1 MDQKKITV
9 VIVGMGFG
17 KEFIPI
23 YQSHPN
29 IKAVGICTRNR
40 QTLDELAAKYNLDQN
55 LCFENFED
63 VPLREDVDAIH
74 VVTPVPEHAKMTLA
88 SLNANKHTACTIP
101 MAMTVE
107 DCKAI
112 VEAKRKSGKVY
123 MMMETALYTRE
134 FLYGLQLA
142 ESGQL
147 GRIQFV
153 RGSHIQDMSMEG
165 WAEYWKGYPPMLNG
179 THAISPLLRI
189 NNTKAESV
197 VCHGSGRLSE
207 DLASRYGSPFAV
219 ETATFTLK
227 NSDVIAEATRSL
239 FDVVRQYRESY
250 DVYGTKMSF
259 EWEQLQDEEHVIFD
273 GGENARRINVPDTD
287 ELLMESIK
295 HFTTREKIDDPNH
308 VSFLQ
313 GAGHGGSH
321 PHLVQEFV
329 AAIVEGRNS
338 AVDAELAA
346 NYTCAGIC
354 AHESAM
360 NNGKRVFI
368 PDFESQEVTVSEEVT
383 ELEA

>member
-1 MDQKKITV
+1 MSEISV

-23 YQSHPN
+23 YLKHPD
-29 IKAVGICTRNR
+29 IKAVGICTRNENTLHELKTR
-40 QTLDELAAKYNLDQN
+40 FDLDESLLFTDFGEVIKRD
-55 LCFENFED
+55 
-63 VPLREDVDAIH
+63 DVDAIH
-74 VVTPVPEHAKMTLA
+74 IVTPVPEHAQMTLA
-88 SLNANKHTACTIP
+88 SLNAGKHTACTIP

-107 DCKAI
+107 DCRAI
-112 VEAKRKSGKVY
+112 VEARRRAGKVY

-134 FLYGLQLA
+134 FLYGLKLA
-142 ESGQL
+142 ETGRL

-153 RGSHIQDMSMEG
+153 RGSHMQDMSMDG

-189 NNTKAESV
+189 NNTIAESV
-197 VCHGSGRLSE
+197 VCHGSGRLSD
-207 DLASRYGSPFAV
+207 DLASRYHSPFAV
-219 ETATFTLK
+219 ETATFRLK
-227 NSDVIAEATRSL
+227 GTDVVAEATRSL

-250 DVYGTKMSF
+250 DVYGAAMSF
-259 EWEQLQDEEHVIFD
+259 EWEQLQDESHVIFD
-273 GGENARRINVPDTD
+273 GGESARRIDVPETD
-287 ELLMESIK
+287 ELLIPEIAG
-295 HFTTREKIDDPNH
+295 FTKREKIDDPNH

-329 AAIVEGRNS
+329 AAIVEGRES
-338 AVDAELAA
+338 AVDAALAA

-360 NNGKRVFI
+360 KGGIRIEI
-368 PDFESQEVTVSEEVT
+368 PGFE
-383 ELEA
+383 

>member
-1 MDQKKITV
+1 
-9 VIVGMGFG
+9 
-17 KEFIPI
+17 
-23 YQSHPN
+23 
-29 IKAVGICTRNR
+29 
-40 QTLDELAAKYNLDQN
+40 
-55 LCFENFED
+55 
-63 VPLREDVDAIH
+63 
-74 VVTPVPEHAKMTLA
+74 A

-112 VEAKRKSGKVY
+112 VEAKRRSGKVY

-134 FLYGLQLA
+134 FLYGLKLA
-142 ESGQL
+142 ETGQL
-147 GRIQFV
+147 GKIQFV

-189 NNTKAESV
+189 NNTIAESV
-197 VCHGSGRLSE
+197 VCHGSGRLSD
-207 DLASRYGSPFAV
+207 DLASRYNAPYAV
-219 ETATFTLK
+219 ETAKYKLK
-227 NSDVIAEATRSL
+227 GTDVVAEATRSL
-239 FDVVRQYRESY
+239 FDVVRQYRERY

-273 GGENARRINVPDTD
+273 GGENARRIDVPDTD
-287 ELLMESIK
+287 ELLIPEIAD
-295 HFTTREKIDDPNH
+295 FTKREKIDDPNH

-329 AAIVEGRNS
+329 AAIVEGRDS
-338 AVDAELAA
+338 AVDAALAA

-360 NNGKRVFI
+360 KGGIRIEI
-368 PDFESQEVTVSEEVT
+368 PSFE
-383 ELEA
+383 

>member
-1 MDQKKITV
+1 MSQKKFTV

-29 IKAVGICTRNR
+29 IKEVGICTRN
-40 QTLDELAAKYNLDQN
+40 QKTLDELATKFNLNRD
-55 LCFENFED
+55 LCFTNFDD
-63 VPLREDVDAIH
+63 VPQRDDVDAIH
-74 VVTPVPEHAKMTLA
+74 IVTPVPEHAKMTIA

-112 VEAKRKSGKVY
+112 VEAKKRANKVY

-134 FLYGLQLA
+134 FLYGLNLA
-142 ESGQL
+142 ETGQL
-147 GRIQFV
+147 GKIQFV

-165 WAEYWKGYPPMLNG
+165 WAEYWKGFPPMLNG

-189 NNTKAESV
+189 NNTIAETV

-207 DLASRYGSPFAV
+207 DLAKRYGSHFAV
-219 ETATFTLK
+219 ETATFMLK
-227 NSDVIAEATRSL
+227 DSDVIAEATRSL

-259 EWEQLQDEEHVIFD
+259 EWEQLADESHVIFD
-273 GGENARRINVPDTD
+273 GGENASRIDVPDTD
-287 ELLMESIK
+287 ELLIEPIK
-295 HFTTREKIDDPNH
+295 HFTKREKIDDPNH

-329 AAIVEGRNS
+329 AAMVEDRDS
-338 AVDAELAA
+338 AVDAVKAA

-360 NNGKRVFI
+360 KGGERITIPVF
-368 PDFESQEVTVSEEVT
+368 D
-383 ELEA
+383 

>member
-1 MDQKKITV
+1 MSQQKITV
-9 VIVGMGFG
+9 VIIGMGFG

-23 YQSHPN
+23 YQNHPN
-29 IKAVGICTRNR
+29 IKSVGICTRN
-40 QTLDELAAKYNLDQN
+40 QNTLNDLAAKFNLDRN
-55 LCFENFED
+55 LCFTDFEE
-63 VPLREDVDAIH
+63 VYKREDVDAIH

-88 SLNANKHTACTIP
+88 SLKANKHTACTIP

-112 VEAKRKSGKVY
+112 VEAKKRSNKVY

-134 FLYGLQLA
+134 FLYGLNLA
-142 ESGQL
+142 ESGKL
-147 GRIQFV
+147 GKIQFV

-165 WAEYWKGYPPMLNG
+165 WAEYWKGFPPMLNG

-189 NNTKAESV
+189 NNTTADSV
-197 VCHGSGRLSE
+197 VCHGSGRLSD
-207 DLASRYGSPFAV
+207 DLAERYGSPFAV

-259 EWEQLQDEEHVIFD
+259 EWEQLEDESHVIFD
-273 GGENARRINVPDTD
+273 GGENARRIDVPDTD
-287 ELLMESIK
+287 ELLIEPIK
-295 HFTTREKIDDPNH
+295 HFTKREKIDDPNH

-329 AAIVEGRNS
+329 AAIIEGRDS
-338 AVDAELAA
+338 AVDAVTAA
-346 NYTCAGIC
+346 NYTSAGIC

-360 NNGKRVFI
+360 KGGERIMI
-368 PDFESQEVTVSEEVT
+368 PNFD
-383 ELEA
+383 

>member
-1 MDQKKITV
+1 MKQITV

-23 YQSHPN
+23 YQNHPA
-29 IKAVGICTRNR
+29 IKRVGICTRNPE
-40 QTLDELAAKYNLDQN
+40 TLKELKAKFNLDDDLIFTN
-55 LCFENFED
+55 YED
-63 VPLREDVDAIH
+63 VPKRADVDAIH
-74 VVTPVPEHAKMTLA
+74 IVTPVPEHAKMTLA
-88 SLNANKHTACTIP
+88 SLNAGKHTACTIP

-112 VEAKRKSGKVY
+112 VEARKKSGKVY

-134 FLYGLQLA
+134 FLYGLHLA

-153 RGSHIQDMSMEG
+153 RGSHIQDMSMPG
-165 WAEYWKGYPPMLNG
+165 WDEYWKGYPPMLNG

-197 VCHGSGRLSE
+197 VCHGSGRLSD
-207 DLASRYGSPFAV
+207 DLAKRYNSPFAV

-227 NSDVIAEATRSL
+227 NSDVVAEATRSL

-273 GGENARRINVPDTD
+273 GGENAKRINVPDTD
-287 ELLMESIK
+287 ALLIPEIA
-295 HFTTREKIDDPNH
+295 HFTKREKIDDPNH

-321 PHLVQEFV
+321 PHLVQEFL
-329 AAIVEGRNS
+329 AAITENRYS
-338 AVDAELAA
+338 AVDAHIAA

-360 NNGKRVFI
+360 NNGKRIQI
-368 PDFESQEVTVSEEVT
+368 PDFES
-383 ELEA
+383 

>member
-1 MDQKKITV
+1 MSQKKITV

-29 IKAVGICTRNR
+29 IKAVGICTRNPK
-40 QTLDELAAKYNLDQN
+40 TLDELATKFNLDRN

-63 VPLREDVDAIH
+63 VPKRDDVDAIH
-74 VVTPVPEHAKMTLA
+74 IVTPVPEHAQMTLA

-112 VEAKRKSGKVY
+112 VEAKRKAKKVY

-134 FLYGLQLA
+134 FLYGLKLA
-142 ESGQL
+142 ETGQL

-165 WAEYWKGYPPMLNG
+165 WGEYWKGFPPMLNG

-207 DLASRYGSPFAV
+207 DLAKRYGSPFAV

-250 DVYGTKMSF
+250 DVYGDKMSF
-259 EWEQLQDEEHVIFD
+259 EWEQLQDESHVIFD
-273 GGENARRINVPDTD
+273 GGENASRIDVPDTD
-287 ELLMESIK
+287 ELLIEEIA
-295 HFTTREKIDDPNH
+295 HFTKREKIDDPNH

-329 AAIVEGRNS
+329 AAIIENRNS
-338 AVDAELAA
+338 VVDADVAA

-360 NNGKRVFI
+360 NGGKRVLI
-368 PDFESQEVTVSEEVT
+368 PSFDIEE
-383 ELEA
+383 A

>member
-1 MDQKKITV
+1 MSKITV

-23 YQSHPN
+23 YQKHPN
-29 IKAVGICTRNR
+29 IKAVGICTRNEN
-40 QTLDELAAKYNLDQN
+40 TLNELKDKFNLDEDLIFTD
-55 LCFENFED
+55 FED
-63 VPLREDVDAIH
+63 VVNRDDVDAIH
-74 VVTPVPEHAKMTLA
+74 IVTPVPEHARMTLA

-107 DCKAI
+107 DCHAI
-112 VEAKRKSGKVY
+112 VEAKRRAGKVY

-134 FLYGLQLA
+134 FLYGLKLA
-142 ESGQL
+142 ESGKL
-147 GRIQFV
+147 GKIQFV

-189 NNTKAESV
+189 NNTIAESV
-197 VCHGSGRLSE
+197 VCHGSGRLSD
-207 DLASRYGSPFAV
+207 DLAGRYNAPYAV
-219 ETATFTLK
+219 ETATFKLK
-227 NSDVIAEATRSL
+227 GSDVVAEATRSL

-273 GGENARRINVPDTD
+273 GGENAQRIDVPDTD
-287 ELLMESIK
+287 ELLIPEIAD
-295 HFTTREKIDDPNH
+295 FTKREKIDDPNH

-329 AAIVEGRNS
+329 AAIVEGRDS
-338 AVDAELAA
+338 AVDAALAA

-360 NNGKRVFI
+360 NGGARIEI
-368 PDFESQEVTVSEEVT
+368 PSFE
-383 ELEA
+383 

>member
-1 MDQKKITV
+1 MKQITV

-23 YQSHPN
+23 YQKHPA
-29 IKAVGICTRNR
+29 IKRVGICTRNR
-40 QTLDELAAKYNLDQN
+40 QTLDELKARFNLDEDLLFTN
-55 LCFENFED
+55 YED
-63 VPLREDVDAIH
+63 VPKRADVDAIH
-74 VVTPVPEHAKMTLA
+74 IVTPVPEHARMTLA
-88 SLNANKHTACTIP
+88 SLNAGKHTACTIP

-112 VEAKRKSGKVY
+112 VEAKRKAGKVY

-134 FLYGLQLA
+134 FLYGLKLA
-142 ESGQL
+142 ESGEL

-165 WAEYWKGYPPMLNG
+165 WDEYWKGFPPMLNG

-189 NNTKAESV
+189 NNTKAETV

-207 DLASRYGSPFAV
+207 DLAKRYGSPFAV

-227 NSDVIAEATRSL
+227 NSDVVAEATRSL

-259 EWEQLQDEEHVIFD
+259 EWEQLQDESHVIFD
-273 GGENARRINVPDTD
+273 GGENASRVEVPDTD
-287 ELLMESIK
+287 EMLIPEIK
-295 HFTTREKIDDPNH
+295 HFTRREKIDDPNH

-321 PHLVQEFV
+321 PHLVQEFL
-329 AAIVEGRNS
+329 AAITEGRDS
-338 AVDAELAA
+338 AVDAHIAA

-360 NNGKRVFI
+360 KGGARINI
-368 PDFESQEVTVSEEVT
+368 PDFE
-383 ELEA
+383 A

>member
-1 MDQKKITV
+1 MSQQKITV

-29 IKAVGICTRNR
+29 IEKVGICTRNSDTI
-40 QTLDELAAKYNLDQN
+40 QELATKFKLDED
-55 LCFENFED
+55 LCFTNFDD
-63 VPLREDVDAIH
+63 VPKRDDVDAIH
-74 VVTPVPEHAKMTLA
+74 IVTPVPDHARMTLA

-107 DCKAI
+107 DCQAI
-112 VEAKRKSGKVY
+112 VDAKRKANKVY
-123 MMMETALYTRE
+123 MMMETAVYTRE
-134 FLYGLQLA
+134 FLYGLELV
-142 ESGQL
+142 ESGKL
-147 GRIQFV
+147 GKIQFV

-165 WAEYWKGYPPMLNG
+165 WAEYWKGFPPMLNG

-207 DLASRYGSPFAV
+207 DLAKRYNAPYAV

-239 FDVVRQYRESY
+239 YDVVRQYRESY

-259 EWEQLQDEEHVIFD
+259 EWEQLADESHVIFD
-273 GGENARRINVPDTD
+273 GGENARRIDVPDTD
-287 ELLMESIK
+287 ALLIEEIA
-295 HFTTREKIDDPNH
+295 HFTKREKIDDPNH

-329 AAIVEGRNS
+329 AAIVENRNA
-338 AVDAELAA
+338 AVDADVAA

-360 NNGKRVFI
+360 NGGKRINI
-368 PDFESQEVTVSEEVT
+368 PDFD
-383 ELEA
+383 

>member
-1 MDQKKITV
+1 MSQKKFTV

-29 IKAVGICTRNR
+29 IKEVGICTRN
-40 QTLDELAAKYNLDQN
+40 QKNLDELATKFNLNRD
-55 LCFENFED
+55 LCFTNFED
-63 VPLREDVDAIH
+63 VPKRDDVDAIH
-74 VVTPVPEHAKMTLA
+74 VVTPVPEHAKMTIA

-112 VEAKRKSGKVY
+112 VEAKKRANKVY

-134 FLYGLQLA
+134 FLYGLKLA
-142 ESGQL
+142 ESGEL
-147 GRIQFV
+147 GKIQFV

-165 WAEYWKGYPPMLNG
+165 WAEYWKGFPPMLNG

-189 NNTKAESV
+189 NNTIAETV

-207 DLASRYGSPFAV
+207 DLAKRYGSPFAV

-227 NSDVIAEATRSL
+227 DSDVVAEATRSL

-259 EWEQLQDEEHVIFD
+259 EWEQLADESHVIFD
-273 GGENARRINVPDTD
+273 GGENARRIDVPDTD
-287 ELLMESIK
+287 ELLIEPIK
-295 HFTTREKIDDPNH
+295 HFTKREKIDDPNH

-329 AAIVEGRNS
+329 AAMVEGRDS
-338 AVDAELAA
+338 AVDAVKAA

-360 NNGKRVFI
+360 KGGERITIPVF
-368 PDFESQEVTVSEEVT
+368 D
-383 ELEA
+383 

>member
-1 MDQKKITV
+1 MSQITV

-23 YQSHPN
+23 YQKHPN
-29 IKAVGICTRNR
+29 IKAVGICTRNEN
-40 QTLDELAAKYNLDQN
+40 TLNELKAKFNLDDD
-55 LCFENFED
+55 LIFTDFEEVVKRD
-63 VPLREDVDAIH
+63 DVDAIH
-74 VVTPVPEHAKMTLA
+74 VVTPVPEHARMTLA

-107 DCKAI
+107 DCEAI
-112 VEAKRKSGKVY
+112 VAAKRKSGKVY

-134 FLYGLQLA
+134 FLYGLKLA
-142 ESGQL
+142 ETGQL
-147 GRIQFV
+147 GDIQFV
-153 RGSHIQDMSMEG
+153 RGSHIQDMSMDG

-189 NNTKAESV
+189 NNTIAESV
-197 VCHGSGRLSE
+197 VCHGSGRLSD
-207 DLASRYGSPFAV
+207 DLASRYNAPYAV
-219 ETATFTLK
+219 ETATFKLK
-227 NSDVIAEATRSL
+227 NSDVVAEATRSL

-273 GGENARRINVPDTD
+273 GGENARRIDVPDTD
-287 ELLMESIK
+287 ELLIPEIAD
-295 HFTTREKIDDPNH
+295 FTKRERIDDPNH

-329 AAIVEGRNS
+329 AAIVEGRDS
-338 AVDAELAA
+338 AVDAALAA

-360 NNGKRVFI
+360 KGGIRVDI
-368 PDFESQEVTVSEEVT
+368 PSFE
-383 ELEA
+383 

>member
-1 MDQKKITV
+1 LGIKYLNQHKIIKMKKITV

-23 YQSHPN
+23 YQKHPN
-29 IKAVGICTRNR
+29 IKSVGVCTRNPE
-40 QTLDELAAKYNLDQN
+40 TLRELKEKFNLDDDLLFTDFN
-55 LCFENFED
+55 EVIKRD
-63 VPLREDVDAIH
+63 DVDAIH

-101 MAMTVE
+101 MAMTVA
-107 DCKAI
+107 DCQAI
-112 VEAKRKSGKVY
+112 VEAKKRVNKVY

-134 FLYGLQLA
+134 FLYGLKLA
-142 ESGQL
+142 DTGKL
-147 GRIQFV
+147 GKIQFV

-189 NNTKAESV
+189 NNTIAESV
-197 VCHGSGRLSE
+197 VCHGSGQLSA
-207 DLASRYGSPFAV
+207 DLAARYNSPFAV
-219 ETATFTLK
+219 ETATFKLK
-227 NSDVIAEATRSL
+227 DSNVVAEATRSL
-239 FDVVRQYRESY
+239 FDVVRQDRESY
-250 DVYGTKMSF
+250 DVYGDKMSF
-259 EWEQLQDEEHVIFD
+259 EWEQLQDEQHVIFD
-273 GGENARRINVPDTD
+273 GGENAVRMEAPDTD
-287 ELLMESIK
+287 DLLIPEIAD
-295 HFTTREKIDDPNH
+295 FTKRERIDDPNH

-329 AAIVEGRNS
+329 AAIVEGRDS
-338 AVDAELAA
+338 AVDAALAA

-360 NNGKRVFI
+360 QGGVRIAI
-368 PDFESQEVTVSEEVT
+368 PSFD
-383 ELEA
+383 

>member
-1 MDQKKITV
+1 MSQKITV

-23 YQSHPN
+23 YQNHPD
-29 IKAVGICTRNR
+29 IKAVGICTRNKN
-40 QTLDELAAKYNLDQN
+40 TLAELAAKFNLDKN
-55 LCFENFED
+55 LCFEHFED
-63 VPLREDVDAIH
+63 VPSRSDVDAIH
-74 VVTPVPEHAKMTLA
+74 VVTPVPEHARMTLA

-101 MAMTVE
+101 MAMTIE
-107 DCKAI
+107 DCEAI
-112 VEAKRKSGKVY
+112 VQAKRRAKKVY
-123 MMMETALYTRE
+123 MMMETALYSRE
-134 FLYGLQLA
+134 FLYGLNLA
-142 ESGQL
+142 ETGQL
-147 GRIQFV
+147 GQIQFV

-165 WAEYWKGYPPMLNG
+165 WAEYWKGFPPMLNG

-189 NNTKAESV
+189 NNTKAETV

-207 DLASRYGSPFAV
+207 DLTNRYRSPFAV

-259 EWEQLQDEEHVIFD
+259 EWEQLQDEDHVIFD

-287 ELLMESIK
+287 ALLIPEIA
-295 HFTTREKIDDPNH
+295 HFTKREKIDDPNH

-329 AAIVEGRNS
+329 SAIIENRHS
-338 AVDAELAA
+338 SVDADVAA

-360 NNGKRVFI
+360 NGGMRIDI
-368 PDFESQEVTVSEEVT
+368 PDFE
-383 ELEA
+383 

>member
-1 MDQKKITV
+1 MK
-9 VIVGMGFG
+9 
-17 KEFIPI
+17 
-23 YQSHPN
+23 
-29 IKAVGICTRNR
+29 
-40 QTLDELAAKYNLDQN
+40 
-55 LCFENFED
+55 
-63 VPLREDVDAIH
+63 
-74 VVTPVPEHAKMTLA
+74 
-88 SLNANKHTACTIP
+88 
-101 MAMTVE
+101 
-107 DCKAI
+107 
-112 VEAKRKSGKVY
+112 
-123 MMMETALYTRE
+123 
-134 FLYGLQLA
+134 LA

-189 NNTKAESV
+189 NNTVAETV
-197 VCHGSGRLSE
+197 VCHGSGRLSD
-207 DLASRYGSPFAV
+207 DLAKRYGSPFAV

-227 NSDVIAEATRSL
+227 DSDVVAEATRSL

-259 EWEQLQDEEHVIFD
+259 EWEQLQDEDHIIFD
-273 GGENARRINVPDTD
+273 GGENASRIAVPDTD
-287 ELLMESIK
+287 EMLIDEIK
-295 HFTTREKIDDPNH
+295 HFTKREKIDDPNH

-321 PHLVQEFV
+321 PHLVQEFL
-329 AAIVEGRNS
+329 AAILENRNS

-360 NNGKRVFI
+360 KGGERITI
-368 PDFESQEVTVSEEVT
+368 PKFS
-383 ELEA
+383 

>member
-1 MDQKKITV
+1 MSDQKITV

-23 YQSHPN
+23 YQRHPN
-29 IKAVGICTRNR
+29 VKAVGICTRSQKTR
-40 QTLDELAAKYNLDQN
+40 DELMTKFNLDPD
-55 LCFENFED
+55 LCFEHFDD
-63 VPLREDVDAIH
+63 VPKRTDVDAIH
-74 VVTPVPEHAKMTLA
+74 VVTPVPEHASMTLA
-88 SLNANKHTACTIP
+88 SLNAHKHTACTIP
-101 MAMTVE
+101 MAMTVA
-107 DCKAI
+107 DCQAI
-112 VEAKRKSGKVY
+112 VEAKRRSGKVY

-165 WAEYWKGYPPMLNG
+165 WGEYWKGYPPMLNG

-189 NNTKAESV
+189 NNTRAETV
-197 VCHGSGRLSE
+197 VCHGSGRLSD
-207 DLASRYGSPFAV
+207 DLASRYNSPFAV

-227 NSDVIAEATRSL
+227 DSDVIAEATRSL
-239 FDVVRQYRESY
+239 FDVMRQYRESY

-259 EWEQLQDEEHVIFD
+259 EWEQLQDEEHIIFD
-273 GGENARRINVPDTD
+273 GGENARRISVPDTD
-287 ELLMESIK
+287 AMLIEPIK
-295 HFTTREKIDDPNH
+295 HFTRREKIDDPNH

-329 AAIVEGRNS
+329 AAIVEGRDS

-346 NYTCAGIC
+346 NYTMAGIC

-360 NNGKRVFI
+360 NGGKRVTI
-368 PDFESQEVTVSEEVT
+368 PDFTS
-383 ELEA
+383 

>member
-1 MDQKKITV
+1 MSQKKITV

-29 IKAVGICTRNR
+29 IEAVGICTRNPD
-40 QTLDELAAKYNLDQN
+40 TIEELATKYNLDRN
-55 LCFENFED
+55 LCFTNFED
-63 VPLREDVDAIH
+63 VPKRDDVDAIH
-74 VVTPVPEHAKMTLA
+74 VVTPVPEHAKMTIA

-112 VEAKRKSGKVY
+112 VDAKKKSGKVY
-123 MMMETALYTRE
+123 MMMETAIYTRE
-134 FLYGLQLA
+134 FLYGLKLA
-142 ESGQL
+142 ESGKL
-147 GRIQFV
+147 GKIQFV

-165 WAEYWKGYPPMLNG
+165 WGEYWKGFPPMLNG

-189 NNTKAESV
+189 NNTKADTV
-197 VCHGSGRLSE
+197 VCHGSGRLSD
-207 DLASRYGSPFAV
+207 DLAERYGSPFAV

-227 NSDVIAEATRSL
+227 DSNVVAEATRSL

-259 EWEQLQDEEHVIFD
+259 EWEQLEDESHVIFT
-273 GGENARRINVPDTD
+273 GGEDAERIDVPDTD
-287 ELLMESIK
+287 ELLIDPIK
-295 HFTTREKIDDPNH
+295 HFTKREKIDDPNH

-329 AAIVEGRNS
+329 AAIVEGRDS
-338 AVDAELAA
+338 AVDAVIAA

-360 NNGKRVFI
+360 KGGERVSI
-368 PDFESQEVTVSEEVT
+368 PDFE
-383 ELEA
+383 

>member
-1 MDQKKITV
+1 MKEITV

-23 YQSHPN
+23 YQQHPN
-29 IKAVGICTRNR
+29 IKAVGICTRNPD
-40 QTLDELAAKYNLDQN
+40 TLKELKEKFNLDDD
-55 LCFENFED
+55 LIFTDFDEVVKRD
-63 VPLREDVDAIH
+63 DVDAIH
-74 VVTPVPEHAKMTLA
+74 VVTPVPEHARMTIA

-112 VEAKRKSGKVY
+112 VEAKRKANKVY

-134 FLYGLQLA
+134 FLYGLKLA
-142 ESGQL
+142 NTGKL

-165 WAEYWKGYPPMLNG
+165 WGEYWKGYPPMLNG
-179 THAISPLLRI
+179 THAISPLLKI
-189 NNTKAESV
+189 NNTLAESV
-197 VCHGSGRLSE
+197 VCHGSGRLGD
-207 DLASRYGSPFAV
+207 DLAKRYNSPFAV
-219 ETATFTLK
+219 ETATFKLK
-227 NSDVIAEATRSL
+227 NSDVVAEATRSL

-250 DVYGTKMSF
+250 DVYGDKMSF
-259 EWEQLQDEEHVIFD
+259 EWEQLQDEEHIIFD
-273 GGENARRINVPDTD
+273 GGENAVRIDVPDTD
-287 ELLMESIK
+287 ELLIPEIAS
-295 HFTTREKIDDPNH
+295 FTKREKIDDPNH

-329 AAIVEGRNS
+329 AAIVEGRDS
-338 AVDAELAA
+338 AVDAEVAA
-346 NYTCAGIC
+346 NYTLAGIC

-360 NNGKRVFI
+360 QGGIRVEI
-368 PDFESQEVTVSEEVT
+368 PTF
-383 ELEA
+383 

>member
-1 MDQKKITV
+1 MSQKKFTV

-29 IKAVGICTRNR
+29 IKDVGICTRN
-40 QTLDELAAKYNLDQN
+40 QKTLDELATKFNLNRD
-55 LCFENFED
+55 LCFTNFED
-63 VPLREDVDAIH
+63 VPKREDVDAIH
-74 VVTPVPEHAKMTLA
+74 IVTPVPEHAKMTIA

-112 VEAKRKSGKVY
+112 VEAKKKANKVY

-134 FLYGLQLA
+134 FLYGLKLA
-142 ESGQL
+142 ESGEL
-147 GRIQFV
+147 GKIQFV

-165 WAEYWKGYPPMLNG
+165 WAEYWKGFPPMLNG

-189 NNTKAESV
+189 NNTIAETV

-207 DLASRYGSPFAV
+207 DLAKRYGSPFAV

-227 NSDVIAEATRSL
+227 DSDVVAEATRSL

-259 EWEQLQDEEHVIFD
+259 EWEQLEDESHVIFD
-273 GGENARRINVPDTD
+273 GGENARRIDVPDTD
-287 ELLMESIK
+287 ELLIEPIK
-295 HFTTREKIDDPNH
+295 HFTKREKIDDPNH

-329 AAIVEGRNS
+329 AAMVERRDS
-338 AVDAELAA
+338 AVDAVIAA

-360 NNGKRVFI
+360 KGGERITI
-368 PDFESQEVTVSEEVT
+368 PLFD
-383 ELEA
+383 

>member
-1 MDQKKITV
+1 MSQKKFTV

-29 IKAVGICTRNR
+29 IKDVGICTRN
-40 QTLDELAAKYNLDQN
+40 QKTLDELATKFNLNRD
-55 LCFENFED
+55 LCFTNFED
-63 VPLREDVDAIH
+63 VPKRDDVDAIH
-74 VVTPVPEHAKMTLA
+74 VVTPVPEHAKMTIA

-101 MAMTVE
+101 MAMTVA

-112 VEAKRKSGKVY
+112 VEAKKKANKVY

-134 FLYGLQLA
+134 FLYGLKLA
-142 ESGQL
+142 ESGEL
-147 GRIQFV
+147 GKIQFV

-165 WAEYWKGYPPMLNG
+165 WAEYWKGFPPMLNG

-189 NNTKAESV
+189 NNTMAETV

-207 DLASRYGSPFAV
+207 DLAKRYGSPYAV

-227 NSDVIAEATRSL
+227 DSDVVAEATRSL

-259 EWEQLQDEEHVIFD
+259 EWEQLADESHVIFD
-273 GGENARRINVPDTD
+273 GGESARRIDVPDTD
-287 ELLMESIK
+287 ELLIEPIK
-295 HFTTREKIDDPNH
+295 HFTKREKIDDPNH

-329 AAIVEGRNS
+329 AAMVEGRDS
-338 AVDAELAA
+338 AVDAVKAA

-360 NNGKRVFI
+360 KGGERITIPVF
-368 PDFESQEVTVSEEVT
+368 D
-383 ELEA
+383 

>member
-1 MDQKKITV
+1 MSQKQITV
-9 VIVGMGFG
+9 VIVGLGFG

-23 YQSHPN
+23 YQAHPN
-29 IKAVGICTRNR
+29 IKAVGICTRNPK
-40 QTLDELAAKYNLDQN
+40 TIDELATKFNLDRN
-55 LCFENFED
+55 LCFTNFED
-63 VPLREDVDAIH
+63 VPKRDDVDAIH
-74 VVTPVPEHAKMTLA
+74 IVTPVPDHARMTLA

-101 MAMTVE
+101 MAMTKE
-107 DCKAI
+107 DCAAI
-112 VEAKRKSGKVY
+112 VDAKKKSGKVY

-134 FLYGLQLA
+134 FLYGLNLA
-142 ESGQL
+142 ETGQL
-147 GRIQFV
+147 GRIQMV
-153 RGSHIQDMSMEG
+153 RGSHIQDMSMPG
-165 WAEYWKGYPPMLNG
+165 WDEYWKGFPPMLNG

-189 NNTKAESV
+189 NNTKAETV

-207 DLASRYGSPFAV
+207 DLASRYGSPFAM

-259 EWEQLQDEEHVIFD
+259 EWEQLEDESHVIFD
-273 GGENARRINVPDTD
+273 GGENARRIDVPDTD
-287 ELLMESIK
+287 ALLIEPIK
-295 HFTTREKIDDPNH
+295 HFTKRQTIDDPNH

-329 AAIVEGRNS
+329 AAIVEGRDS
-338 AVDAELAA
+338 AVDAAIAA

-360 NNGKRVFI
+360 KGGERIQI
-368 PDFESQEVTVSEEVT
+368 PTFD
-383 ELEA
+383 

>member
-1 MDQKKITV
+1 MSDQQITV

-29 IKAVGICTRNR
+29 VKAVGICTRNPK
-40 QTLDELAAKYNLDQN
+40 TLEELAAKFNLDRN
-55 LCFENFED
+55 LCFTDFEEI
-63 VPLREDVDAIH
+63 PLRSDVDAIH
-74 VVTPVPEHAKMTLA
+74 VVTPVPEHAQMTLA

-101 MAMTVE
+101 MAITVE

-112 VEAKRKSGKVY
+112 VEAKKKSKKVY

-134 FLYGLQLA
+134 FLYGLNLA
-142 ESGQL
+142 ETGQL
-147 GRIQFV
+147 GEIQFV
-153 RGSHIQDMSMEG
+153 RGSHIQDMSMKG
-165 WAEYWKGYPPMLNG
+165 WAEYWKGFPPMLNG

-189 NNTKAESV
+189 NNTKAETV

-207 DLASRYGSPFAV
+207 ELAKRYGSPFAV

-227 NSDVIAEATRSL
+227 DSNVVAEATRSL

-259 EWEQLQDEEHVIFD
+259 EWEQLEDESHVIFD
-273 GGENARRINVPDTD
+273 GGENAKRIDVPDTD
-287 ELLMESIK
+287 DLLIAPIK
-295 HFTTREKIDDPNH
+295 HFTKREKIDDQNH

-321 PHLVQEFV
+321 PHLVQEFI
-329 AAIVEGRNS
+329 AAIVEGRDS
-338 AVDAELAA
+338 AVDAVMAA

-360 NNGKRVFI
+360 NGGKRISI
-368 PDFESQEVTVSEEVT
+368 PNFE
-383 ELEA
+383 

>member
-1 MDQKKITV
+1 MSQKKFTV

-29 IKAVGICTRNR
+29 IKDVGICTRN
-40 QTLDELAAKYNLDQN
+40 QKTLDELATKFNLNRD
-55 LCFENFED
+55 LCFTNFED
-63 VPLREDVDAIH
+63 VPKREDVDAIH
-74 VVTPVPEHAKMTLA
+74 IVTPVPEHAKMTIA

-112 VEAKRKSGKVY
+112 VEAKKKANKVY

-134 FLYGLQLA
+134 FLYGLKLA
-142 ESGQL
+142 ESGEL
-147 GRIQFV
+147 GKIQFV

-165 WAEYWKGYPPMLNG
+165 WAEYWKGFPPMLNG

-189 NNTKAESV
+189 NNTIAETV

-207 DLASRYGSPFAV
+207 DLAKRYGSPFAV

-227 NSDVIAEATRSL
+227 DSDVVAEATRSL

-259 EWEQLQDEEHVIFD
+259 EWEQLEDESHVIFD
-273 GGENARRINVPDTD
+273 GGENARRIDVPDTD
-287 ELLMESIK
+287 ELLIEPIK
-295 HFTTREKIDDPNH
+295 HFTKREKIDDPNH

-329 AAIVEGRNS
+329 AAMVEGRDS
-338 AVDAELAA
+338 AVDAVIAA

-360 NNGKRVFI
+360 KGGERITI
-368 PDFESQEVTVSEEVT
+368 PLFD
-383 ELEA
+383 

>member
-1 MDQKKITV
+1 MKKITV

-23 YQSHPN
+23 YQQHPN
-29 IKAVGICTRNR
+29 IEAVGICTRNPE
-40 QTLDELAAKYNLDQN
+40 TLRELKEKFNLSDD
-55 LCFENFED
+55 LIFTDFEE
-63 VPLREDVDAIH
+63 VVKREDVDAIH

-112 VEAKRKSGKVY
+112 VEAKRKANKVY

-134 FLYGLQLA
+134 FLYGLKLA
-142 ESGQL
+142 ESGKL

-189 NNTKAESV
+189 NNTLAESV

-207 DLASRYGSPFAV
+207 DLAKRYNSPFAV
-219 ETATFTLK
+219 ETATFKLK
-227 NSDVIAEATRSL
+227 NSDVVAEATRSL

-273 GGENARRINVPDTD
+273 GGENASRIDVPDTD
-287 ELLMESIK
+287 DLLIPEIAS
-295 HFTTREKIDDPNH
+295 FTKREKIDDPNH

-329 AAIVEGRNS
+329 AAIVEGRDS
-338 AVDAELAA
+338 AVDAEVAA
-346 NYTCAGIC
+346 NYTLAGIC

-360 NNGKRVFI
+360 KGGIRVEI
-368 PDFESQEVTVSEEVT
+368 PTF
-383 ELEA
+383 

>member
-1 MDQKKITV
+1 MKKITV

-23 YQSHPN
+23 YQQHPN
-29 IKAVGICTRNR
+29 IEAVGICTRNPE
-40 QTLDELAAKYNLDQN
+40 TLRELKEKFNLSDD
-55 LCFENFED
+55 LIFTDFEE
-63 VPLREDVDAIH
+63 VVKREDVDAIH

-112 VEAKRKSGKVY
+112 VEAKRKANKVY

-134 FLYGLQLA
+134 FLYGLKLA
-142 ESGQL
+142 ESGKL

-189 NNTKAESV
+189 NNTLAESV

-207 DLASRYGSPFAV
+207 DLAKRYNSPFAV
-219 ETATFTLK
+219 ETATFKLK
-227 NSDVIAEATRSL
+227 NSDVVAEATRSL

-250 DVYGTKMSF
+250 DVYGTKMSV

-273 GGENARRINVPDTD
+273 GGENASRIDVPDTD
-287 ELLMESIK
+287 DLLIPEIAS
-295 HFTTREKIDDPNH
+295 FTKREKIDDPNH

-329 AAIVEGRNS
+329 AAIVEGRDS
-338 AVDAELAA
+338 AVDAEVAA
-346 NYTCAGIC
+346 NYTLAGIC

-360 NNGKRVFI
+360 KGGIRVEI
-368 PDFESQEVTVSEEVT
+368 PTF
-383 ELEA
+383 

>member
-1 MDQKKITV
+1 
-9 VIVGMGFG
+9 
-17 KEFIPI
+17 
-23 YQSHPN
+23 
-29 IKAVGICTRNR
+29 
-40 QTLDELAAKYNLDQN
+40 
-55 LCFENFED
+55 
-63 VPLREDVDAIH
+63 
-74 VVTPVPEHAKMTLA
+74 
-88 SLNANKHTACTIP
+88 
-101 MAMTVE
+101 
-107 DCKAI
+107 
-112 VEAKRKSGKVY
+112 
-123 MMMETALYTRE
+123 RE
-134 FLYGLQLA
+134 FLYGLHLA
-142 ESGQL
+142 ETGQL

-165 WAEYWKGYPPMLNG
+165 CAEYWKGYPPMLNG

-227 NSDVIAEATRSL
+227 NSDVVAEATRSL

-287 ELLMESIK
+287 DLLIEPIK
-295 HFTTREKIDDPNH
+295 HFTKREKIDDPNH

-329 AAIVEGRNS
+329 AAIVEGRDS
-338 AVDAELAA
+338 AVDAALAA

-360 NNGKRVFI
+360 NNGKRIFI
-368 PDFESQEVTVSEEVT
+368 PDFEQQDETVSNKASAI
-383 ELEA
+383 EA

>member
-1 MDQKKITV
+1 MSQKQITV
-9 VIVGMGFG
+9 VIIGMGFG

-29 IKAVGICTRNR
+29 IKAVGICTRNTK
-40 QTLDELAAKYNLDQN
+40 TLDELATKFKLDKN
-55 LCFENFED
+55 LCFTDFDD
-63 VPLREDVDAIH
+63 VYRREDVDAIH
-74 VVTPVPEHAKMTLA
+74 IVTPVPEHARMTLA

-101 MAMTVE
+101 MAMTEE

-112 VEAKRKSGKVY
+112 VAAKKKSNKVY

-134 FLYGLQLA
+134 FLYGLKLA

-147 GRIQFV
+147 GKIQFV

-165 WAEYWKGYPPMLNG
+165 WAEYWKGFPPMLNG

-189 NNTKAESV
+189 NNTIAESV

-207 DLASRYGSPFAV
+207 DLSKKYGSPFAV
-219 ETATFTLK
+219 ETATFKLRD
-227 NSDVIAEATRSL
+227 SDVVAEATRSL

-259 EWEQLQDEEHVIFD
+259 EWEQLEDESHVIFD

-287 ELLMESIK
+287 ELLIESIK
-295 HFTTREKIDDPNH
+295 HFTKREKIDDQNH

-329 AAIVEGRNS
+329 AAIVEGRDS
-338 AVDAELAA
+338 AVDAAIAA

-354 AHESAM
+354 AHKSAM
-360 NNGKRVFI
+360 NGGERVII
-368 PDFESQEVTVSEEVT
+368 PNFE
-383 ELEA
+383 

>member
-295 HFTTREKIDDPNH
+295 HFTRREKIDDPNH